1 MDMAMAVQDNMTKEH
16 LQDGGLR
23 LTLSRGREQEKLLHI
38 GSLLKDV
45 ARLEILCGEG
55 SLSRLLLTSAEVER
69 LQELELEIRQERG
82 SQLTLYIVQQYE
94 GGALGNL
101 ALTAGLQEGAILNL
115 YAFPIEIGKSIG
127 NNIGKSDVEKGDV
140 EKGDVGSL
148 GNRQRCNSFTVNLE
162 APHAECTLGGVYITA
177 GSARLSTTVNL
188 NHISGEAKS
197 KQLFKGVLA
206 DSSVTTFQG
215 RITVLKDAQKTQAY
229 QANNNL
235 LLSSAAHAYTRPHLV
250 INADDVQCSHGA
262 TVGSLNEEELFYMRS
277 RGISLEEAKL
287 LQQQAFVHEV
297 TDSLPHEEAK
307 EIIVPLLEAALRQ
320 TASAASLCA

>member
-1 MDMAMAVQDNMTKEH
+1 MKKEH

-38 GSLLKDV
+38 GALLKDV

-55 SLSRLLLTSAEVER
+55 SFSRLLLTSAEVER

-127 NNIGKSDVEKGDV
+127 NSIGKSDV

-177 GSARLSTTVNL
+177 GSAHLSTTVNL

-307 EIIVPLLEAALRQ
+307 EIIVPLLEAALRRE
-320 TASAASLCA
+320 A

>member
-16 LQDGGLR
+16 LQNGTVAVESTCGGGLR

-38 GSLLKDV
+38 GALLKDV

-127 NNIGKSDVEKGDV
+127 KSDVEKGDV
-140 EKGDVGSL
+140 ESL

-297 TDSLPHEEAK
+297 IDSLPHEEAK
-307 EIIVPLLEAALRQ
+307 EIIVPLLEAALRRE
-320 TASAASLCA
+320 A